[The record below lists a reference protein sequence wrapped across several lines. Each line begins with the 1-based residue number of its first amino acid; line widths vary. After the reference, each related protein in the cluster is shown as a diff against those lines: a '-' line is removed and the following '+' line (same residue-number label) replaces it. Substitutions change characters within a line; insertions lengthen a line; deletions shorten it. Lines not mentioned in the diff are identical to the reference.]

1 MTDELDRDEEARRL
15 IESALGPE
23 RQALPWWRDSET
35 GGIYMSFPVLDDDA
49 APTDRREALLVE
61 VVEDD
66 PGKPYVIVRYPG
78 PNGRE
83 VRLPRDMEVEPQ

>member
-1 MTDELDRDEEARRL
+1 
-15 IESALGPE
+15 
-23 RQALPWWRDSET
+23 
-35 GGIYMSFPVLDDDA
+35 MSFPVLDDDA